1 MLNYFIKSAPIFG
14 LFVLGISSVTFVH
27 AQNFPDKAVTMVV
40 GFPAGGG
47 TDIVA
52 RKVATPLSVMWN
64 QPVVIDNKGGAGGT
78 IATTQVARS
87 AANGHT
93 IMMATMGNMAI
104 NQHLY
109 NLTTDPAKELS
120 PITNVVGI
128 SFVLVARTGLAA
140 NNVEELISMAKKK
153 PNELNYSSSGI
164 GGAPHLAV
172 ELFGFMT
179 GTSYTHVVYKGSG
192 PSIADLLAGQVDFT
206 MDSLVQVLPLIKSG
220 RLKALAVL
228 GSKRSPLL
236 PQVPTI
242 SESGVSGYEFTNWF
256 GLVAPAQTPKP
267 IIQKLFADVS
277 KVLQSAEL
285 RSELEK
291 MGADVINN
299 TPEQFGAQI
308 QSDVLKWGEIVH
320 KANVKAQ

>member
-1 MLNYFIKSAPIFG
+1 MPNPVIKILTLVVFA
-14 LFVLGISSVTFVH
+14 VLEMCGTSLLH
-27 AQNFPDKAVTMVV
+27 AQNLPDKAVNLLV

-52 RKVATPLSVMWN
+52 RKLATPLSLMWN

-78 IATTQVARS
+78 IATTQLARS
-87 AANGHT
+87 AANGHN

-109 NLTTDPAKELS
+109 SLNVDPAKELA

-128 SFVLVARTGLAA
+128 SFVLVARPGLAA
-140 NNVEELISMAKKK
+140 NTVEELISLARKK

-179 GTSYTHVVYKGSG
+179 GTSFTHVVYKGSG

-220 RLKALAVL
+220 RLKAIAVL
-228 GSKRSPLL
+228 GGKRSPLL
-236 PQVPTI
+236 PLVPTI

-256 GLVAPAQTPKP
+256 GLVAPLQTPKS
-267 IIQKLFADVS
+267 IVQKIYADVS
-277 KVLQSAEL
+277 KVLQSPEL
-285 RSELEK
+285 RSDLEK

-308 QSDVLKWGEIVH
+308 QSDFLKWGEIVH
-320 KANVKAQ
+320 KANIKAQ

>member
-1 MLNYFIKSAPIFG
+1 MFHVRLKRMIFWG
-14 LFVLGISSVTFVH
+14 VVYQALFTAIGSH
-27 AQNFPDKAVTMVV
+27 AQSFPEKPVNMVV

-52 RKVATPLSVMWN
+52 RKLAIPLAQLWN

-87 AANGHT
+87 VASGYN

-109 NLTTDPAKELS
+109 SMNSDPAKELT

-128 SFVLVARTGLAA
+128 SFVLVTRPGLAV
-140 NNVEELISMAKKK
+140 NNVEELVALAKKM

-220 RLKALAVL
+220 RLKAIAVL
-228 GSKRSPLL
+228 GAKRSPLL

-242 SESGVSGYEFTNWF
+242 AESGVAGYEFTNWF
-256 GLVAPAQTPKP
+256 GLVAPSQTPKP
-267 IIQKLFADVS
+267 IVHKIYADVS
-277 KVLQSAEL
+277 KVLQSPEL
-285 RSELEK
+285 RLELEK

-299 TPEQFGAQI
+299 TPEQFGSQI
-308 QSDVLKWGEIVH
+308 QSDVLKWGEIVR
-320 KANVKAQ
+320 KANIKAQ

>member
-1 MLNYFIKSAPIFG
+1 MFNPLAKIWM
-14 LFVLGISSVTFVH
+14 FVLLTVFQIGSTSPLY
-27 AQNFPDKAVTMVV
+27 AQTFPDKAVNMLV

-52 RKVATPLSVMWN
+52 RKLATPLSLLWS

-78 IATTQVARS
+78 IATTLLARS
-87 AANGHT
+87 AANGQN
-93 IMMATMGNMAI
+93 IMMATMGNMSI

-109 NLTTDPAKELS
+109 SLNVDPAKELA

-128 SFVLVARTGLAA
+128 SFVLVTRPGLAA
-140 NNVEELISMAKKK
+140 NTVEDLIALARKK

-179 GTSYTHVVYKGSG
+179 GTSFTHVVYKGSG

-228 GSKRSPLL
+228 GTKRSPLL

-242 SESGVSGYEFTNWF
+242 AESGVPGYEFTNWF

-267 IIQKLFADVS
+267 IIQKLYTDVS
-277 KVLQSAEL
+277 KVLQSQEL
-285 RSELEK
+285 RLELEK

-299 TPEQFGAQI
+299 SPEQFGTQI
-308 QSDVLKWGEIVH
+308 QSDFLKWGEIVH
-320 KANVKAQ
+320 KANIKAQ